1 MAEAASQE
9 DWPCPRGARCPW
21 VQPCSTRTLTRR
33 RPGCDDALMDSG
45 TIVGTVSSAD
55 DGVPI
60 VGAEVIVTSRASN
73 DQWTRQT
80 NADGNYR
87 VSDLDEGLYG
97 VSISALG
104 FTSFSRNDVPVSDG
118 KVVEVNAGLK
128 LTEAG

>member
-1 MAEAASQE
+1 
-9 DWPCPRGARCPW
+9 
-21 VQPCSTRTLTRR
+21 
-33 RPGCDDALMDSG
+33 MDSG